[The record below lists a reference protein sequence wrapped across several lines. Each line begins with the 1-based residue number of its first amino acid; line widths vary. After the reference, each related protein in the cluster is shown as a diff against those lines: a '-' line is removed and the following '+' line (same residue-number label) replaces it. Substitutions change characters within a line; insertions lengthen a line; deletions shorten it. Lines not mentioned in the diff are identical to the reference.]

1 MPEITANVVCG
12 VVNGGQY
19 EYTVELLSNGRITDV
34 MTVNADTPQTDDQV
48 FDLAILEIYGPI
60 STASPEDPK

>member
-12 VVNGGQY
+12 VVNGDQY

-34 MTVNADTPQTDDQV
+34 MTVKTGTPQTDDQV